1 MNGSRGRAISGA
13 FVFLLLGVF
22 AVFATVLVML
32 GARAYQSTVDRT
44 EAHSTARVLESYI
57 VNAVRTDDAAG
68 AVSVEEKNGMDV
80 LRIAYDFDGEAYDK
94 WIYCHNGSLCELF
107 TDSAFGFDP
116 EMGEA
121 VCLAEAMQLSME
133 GSLIIARITDA
144 DGCKHESV
152 VALRCPA

>member
-1 MNGSRGRAISGA
+1 MNGRRGRAISGA
-13 FVFLLLGVF
+13 FVFLLLGAF

-57 VNAVRTDDAAG
+57 ANAVRADDAAG
-68 AVSVEEKNGMDV
+68 AVSIENANGLDA

-94 WIYCHNGSLCELF
+94 WIYCYNGSLCELF
-107 TDSAFGFDP
+107 TDAQFGFDP

-121 VCLAEAMQLSME
+121 VCPAEQMTLEQQ
-133 GSLIIARITDA
+133 GSLIIAAITDA
-144 DGCKHESV
+144 DGREYQSV

>member
-57 VNAVRTDDAAG
+57 INAVRTDDAAG
-68 AVSVEEKNGMDV
+68 AVSVNDEKVTDAEY
-80 LRIAYDFDGEAYDK
+80 RI
-94 WIYCHNGSLCELF
+94 
-107 TDSAFGFDP
+107 TP
-116 EMGEA
+116 EMLEGEG
-121 VCLAEAMQLSME
+121 L
-133 GSLIIARITDA
+133 LIRK
-144 DGCKHESV
+144 GKKSYHKL
-152 VALRCPA
+152 VAKK